1 MPDHDGAAAALEGFT
16 ESAFTHEGVTRPVF
30 SAGTGP
36 AVIVIA
42 EMPGLH
48 PGVIDF
54 GRRVV
59 ERGFHVRMPSLFG
72 TPGRAVGTPYTIA
85 SLTTGCVSRDFAT
98 WALDRTSPITVWLRG
113 LAADAHQ
120 VCGGP
125 GVGAVGMCFT
135 GGFALGMMLDDTM
148 QAPVLSQPSLPFAV
162 GKRRRA
168 AIGISDADLEVV
180 KQRVAHG
187 ACVMGLRFTAD
198 RFVPDE
204 RFDTLRRELG
214 DAFIAVEIDSSKG
227 NPHGIGRIAHSVL
240 SQDFVDEPGH
250 PTRDALERVLAFFD
264 ERLR

>member
-1 MPDHDGAAAALEGFT
+1 MPDNADHATALEGFT
-16 ESAFTHEGVTRPVF
+16 ESSFAHDGVTRPVF

-72 TPGRAVGTPYTIA
+72 TPGRPVSTRYVLSSIT
-85 SLTTGCVSRDFAT
+85 SGCVSRDFTT
-98 WALDRTSPITVWLRG
+98 WALDRTSPITAWLRA
-113 LAADAHQ
+113 LAADAHAEH
-120 VCGGP
+120 GGA

-135 GGFALGMMLDDTM
+135 GGFALGMMLDDRM
-148 QAPVLSQPSLPFAV
+148 LAPVLSQPSLPFAI

-168 AIGISDADLEVV
+168 AVGISDADLTVV
-180 KQRVAHG
+180 KQRVADG

-198 RFVPDE
+198 RMVPGD
-204 RFDTLRRELG
+204 RFDMLRRELG
-214 DAFIAVEIDSSKG
+214 DGFIAVEIDSSKG
-227 NPHGIGRIAHSVL
+227 NPHGIRRVAHSVL
-240 SQDFVDEPGH
+240 SEDFVDDPGH